1 LALIAGPKIH
11 IIVEPTKHFA
21 VILSFEI
28 LYDSLYNSKI
38 LIVEIPFLV
47 ISNYKKMKNNI
58 DQWLII
64 HKNQPDKHT
73 DWYFIYL
80 LFVYLLL
87 K

>member
-1 LALIAGPKIH
+1 MIRANIGRGHQIVTFRSPKFSAICVNINNSILALIAGPKIH

-47 ISNYKKMKNNI
+47 ISNYKKMK
-58 DQWLII
+58 
-64 HKNQPDKHT
+64 K
-73 DWYFIYL
+73 
-80 LFVYLLL
+80 
-87 K
+87 